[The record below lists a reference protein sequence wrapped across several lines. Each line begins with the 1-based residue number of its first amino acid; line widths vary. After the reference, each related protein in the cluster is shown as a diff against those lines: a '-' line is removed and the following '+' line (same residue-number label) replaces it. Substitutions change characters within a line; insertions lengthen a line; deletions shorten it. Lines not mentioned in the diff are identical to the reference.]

1 MRKRF
6 LNVLAAIL
14 ILAAAGALYKA
25 FVLTTNIYIP
35 CLFYEKTGLYCP
47 GCGISR
53 MFIRLFDFDFYG
65 AFRSNVCLF
74 TMFPI
79 LMFYAVFK
87 ILIYIRSG
95 KRCQTKTEMVFVWTV
110 IVILLLFGVL
120 RNFSA
125 FSYLAPI

>member
-6 LNVLAAIL
+6 FNVLAVTL
-14 ILAAAGALYKA
+14 ILAGAGALYKA

-35 CLFYEKTGLYCP
+35 CLFYEKTRLYCP

-79 LMFYAVFK
+79 FVFYAVFK
-87 ILIYIRSG
+87 ILRYIKSG
-95 KRCQTKTEMVFVWTV
+95 KHSQTKTETVFVWTV

-125 FSYLAPI
+125 LSYLAPI

>member
-1 MRKRF
+1 MRKRLF
-6 LNVLAAIL
+6 NAVMAIL
-14 ILAAAGALYKA
+14 ILTAAGVIYKA

-53 MFIRLFDFDFYG
+53 MFIKLFNFDFYG

-79 LMFYAVFK
+79 FMFYAVFK
-87 ILIYIRSG
+87 ILRYIKSG
-95 KRCQTKTEMVFVWTV
+95 KHSQTKMETVFVWTV

-125 FSYLAPI
+125 FSYLAPE